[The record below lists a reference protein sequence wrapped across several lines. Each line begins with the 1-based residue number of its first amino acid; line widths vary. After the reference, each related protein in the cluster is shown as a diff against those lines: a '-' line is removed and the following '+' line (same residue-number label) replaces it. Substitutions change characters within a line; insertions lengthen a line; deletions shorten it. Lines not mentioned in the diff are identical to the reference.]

1 VGIEGDRIPKRQ
13 RAVFVFL
20 AHRDGWHAAVHHRTR
35 IADRVHV
42 YAGSR
47 REMKNMDT
55 PITISKRPKP
65 IQERKQLTI
74 GCLIFPRMDQIDFTG
89 PFEVL
94 SRIPNST
101 IHVIAKMKTPV
112 RDIQGLILTPEVSI
126 ADSPELDVLLVPGGY
141 GQQQL
146 MNDEEVLALIRSH
159 FTAGRLV
166 FSVCTG
172 ALLCGAAGILR
183 DRQATTHWSAWNLL
197 PYYGAKPI
205 RSRVVVDG
213 NLVSAAGVTAG
224 LDAALVVAS
233 LLRGDPIA
241 QEIQLSI
248 QYAPNPV
255 FHSGTPDTAPAEVL
269 RAFNESYSAMA
280 ASREAEAQ
288 RFAASL
294 GVAV

>member
-1 VGIEGDRIPKRQ
+1 
-13 RAVFVFL
+13 
-20 AHRDGWHAAVHHRTR
+20 
-35 IADRVHV
+35 
-42 YAGSR
+42 
-47 REMKNMDT
+47 MDT
-55 PITISKRPKP
+55 PITISDRNKP
-65 IQERKQLTI
+65 TRQTKDLTI
-74 GCLIFPRMDQIDFTG
+74 GALIFPRMDQIDMTG

-101 IHVIAKMKTPV
+101 IRVIAKTSSPV
-112 RDIQGLILTPEVSI
+112 RDIQGLILTPEMSI
-126 ADSPELDVLLVPGGY
+126 AEAPEFDVLLVPGGY

-146 MNDEEVLALIRSH
+146 MNDEEVLSLIKNR
-159 FTAGRLV
+159 FTAGKLV

-183 DRQATTHWSAWNLL
+183 GRQATTHWAAWNLL
-197 PYYGAKPI
+197 PYYGAVPV

-213 NLVSAAGVTAG
+213 NLVTAAGVTAG

-233 LLRGDPIA
+233 LLRGDAIA

-255 FHSGTPDTAPAEVL
+255 FHSGEPETAPAEVL
-269 RAFNESYSAMA
+269 QAFNESYSAIA
-280 ASREAEAQ
+280 ASREAEAR
-288 RFAASL
+288 RFAAIL

>member
-1 VGIEGDRIPKRQ
+1 
-13 RAVFVFL
+13 
-20 AHRDGWHAAVHHRTR
+20 
-35 IADRVHV
+35 
-42 YAGSR
+42 
-47 REMKNMDT
+47 MDT
-55 PITISKRPKP
+55 PITISDRDKP
-65 IQERKQLTI
+65 ARQDKHLTI
-74 GCLIFPRMDQIDFTG
+74 GALIFPRMDQIDFTG

-101 IHVIAKMKTPV
+101 IHVIAKTNSPV
-112 RDIQGLILTPEVSI
+112 RDIQGLVLTPDMSI
-126 ADSPELDVLLVPGGY
+126 AETPQLDVLLVPGGH

-146 MNDEEVLALIRSH
+146 MNDEEVLSLIRNH

-183 DRQATTHWSAWNLL
+183 GRQATTHWSTWSLL
-197 PYYGAKPI
+197 PYYGAIPI

-213 NLVSAAGVTAG
+213 NLVTAAGVTAG

-233 LLRGDPIA
+233 LLREDAIA
-241 QEIQLSI
+241 QQIQLSI

-255 FHSGTPDTAPAEVL
+255 FHSGTPETAPVEVL
-269 RAFNESYSAMA
+269 QAFTESYSAIS
-280 ASREAEAQ
+280 ASREAEAR
-288 RFAASL
+288 RFAAVL

>member
-1 VGIEGDRIPKRQ
+1 
-13 RAVFVFL
+13 
-20 AHRDGWHAAVHHRTR
+20 
-35 IADRVHV
+35 
-42 YAGSR
+42 
-47 REMKNMDT
+47 MDT
-55 PITISKRPKP
+55 AITISDRNKP
-65 IQERKQLTI
+65 ARQSNYLTI

-101 IHVIAKMKTPV
+101 IHVIAKTNSTV
-112 RDIQGLILTPEVSI
+112 RDIQGLTLTPEMSI
-126 ADSPELDVLLVPGGY
+126 AEAPELDVLLVPGGF

-146 MNDEEVLALIRSH
+146 MNDEEVLSLIRNH

-172 ALLCGAAGILR
+172 ALLCGAAGVLR
-183 DRQATTHWSAWNLL
+183 GRQATTHWAAWNLL
-197 PYYGAKPI
+197 PYYGAIPV
-205 RSRVVVDG
+205 RSRVVLDG
-213 NLVSAAGVTAG
+213 NLVTAAGVTAG

-233 LLRGDPIA
+233 LLGGDALA

-255 FHSGTPDTAPAEVL
+255 FHSGAPDSAPAQVL
-269 RAFNESYSAMA
+269 RAFNESYSAIA
-280 ASREAEAQ
+280 ASREAEA
-288 RFAASL
+288 RCFAAIL

>member
-1 VGIEGDRIPKRQ
+1 
-13 RAVFVFL
+13 
-20 AHRDGWHAAVHHRTR
+20 
-35 IADRVHV
+35 
-42 YAGSR
+42 
-47 REMKNMDT
+47 
-55 PITISKRPKP
+55 
-65 IQERKQLTI
+65 
-74 GCLIFPRMDQIDFTG
+74 MDQIDFTG

-101 IHVIAKMKTPV
+101 VRVIAKTKSPIL
-112 RDIQGLILTPEVSI
+112 DIQGLILTPEITI
-126 ADSPELDVLLVPGGY
+126 AEAPESDVLLVPGGY

-146 MNDEEVLALIRSH
+146 MNDEDVLSLIRSH

-183 DRQATTHWSAWNLL
+183 DREATTHWSAWNLL

-213 NLVSAAGVTAG
+213 NLVTASGVTAG

-233 LLRGDPIA
+233 LLRGDAIA

-255 FHSGTPDTAPAEVL
+255 FHSGMPDTAPAEVL
-269 RAFNESYSAMA
+269 QAFNESYSAIA
-280 ASREAEAQ
+280 ASREAEAR
-288 RFAASL
+288 RFAAIL
-294 GVAV
+294 GVR

>member
-1 VGIEGDRIPKRQ
+1 MD
-13 RAVFVFL
+13 
-20 AHRDGWHAAVHHRTR
+20 TR
-35 IADRVHV
+35 
-42 YAGSR
+42 
-47 REMKNMDT
+47 DT
-55 PITISKRPKP
+55 PITISSREKP
-65 IQERKQLTI
+65 ARRSTHLTI
-74 GCLIFPRMDQIDFTG
+74 GALIFPRMDQIDFTG

-101 IHVIAKMKTPV
+101 VRVIAKTKSPI
-112 RDIQGLILTPEVSI
+112 RDIQGLILTPEITI
-126 ADSPELDVLLVPGGY
+126 AEAPESDVLLVPGGY

-146 MNDEEVLALIRSH
+146 MNDEDVLSLIRSH

-183 DRQATTHWSAWNLL
+183 DREATTHWSAWNLL

-213 NLVSAAGVTAG
+213 NLVTAAGVTAG

-233 LLRGDPIA
+233 LLRGDAIA

-255 FHSGTPDTAPAEVL
+255 FHSGMPDTAPAEVL
-269 RAFNESYSAMA
+269 QAFNESYSAIA
-280 ASREAEAQ
+280 ASREAEAR
-288 RFAASL
+288 RFAAIL
-294 GVAV
+294 GVR

>member
-1 VGIEGDRIPKRQ
+1 
-13 RAVFVFL
+13 
-20 AHRDGWHAAVHHRTR
+20 
-35 IADRVHV
+35 
-42 YAGSR
+42 
-47 REMKNMDT
+47 MDT
-55 PITISKRPKP
+55 PITISDRNKP
-65 IQERKQLTI
+65 LRQTNHLTI
-74 GCLIFPRMDQIDFTG
+74 GALIFHRMDQIDFTG

-94 SRIPNST
+94 SRIPDST
-101 IHVIAKMKTPV
+101 LRVIAKMKSPV
-112 RDIQGLILTPEVSI
+112 RDIQGLILTPEMSI
-126 ADSPELDVLLVPGGY
+126 AEAPEFDVLLVPGGY
-141 GQQQL
+141 GQQEL
-146 MNDEEVLALIRSH
+146 MNDEEVLSLIQSH

-183 DRQATTHWSAWNLL
+183 DREATTHWSAWNLL

-213 NLVSAAGVTAG
+213 NLVTAAGVTAG

-233 LLRGDPIA
+233 LLRGDAIA

-255 FHSGTPDTAPAEVL
+255 FYSGTPETAPAEVL
-269 RAFNESYSAMA
+269 LAFNESYSAMA
-280 ASREAEAQ
+280 ASREAEAR
-288 RFAASL
+288 RFAAIL